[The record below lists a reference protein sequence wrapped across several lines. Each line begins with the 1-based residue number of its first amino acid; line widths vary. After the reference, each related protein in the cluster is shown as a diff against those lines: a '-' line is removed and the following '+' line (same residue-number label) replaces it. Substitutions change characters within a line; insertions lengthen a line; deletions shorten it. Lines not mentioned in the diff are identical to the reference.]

1 MKKMK
6 GLYIAMLSGL
16 ISFGI
21 ASCGP
26 ENDSYKIQKIRERF
40 SYMALDACSDDT
52 LTEAE
57 SEVLLNQTLPVMKLR
72 YQYREDTASLA
83 ALMREVQKN
92 ETNRQRENYREAEV
106 VLRETPGVFFQGY
119 VWNAA
124 MEYARTEQ
132 GK

>member
-83 ALMREVQKN
+83 AVMREVQKN
-92 ETNRQRENYREAEV
+92 
-106 VLRETPGVFFQGY
+106 
-119 VWNAA
+119 
-124 MEYARTEQ
+124 
-132 GK
+132 